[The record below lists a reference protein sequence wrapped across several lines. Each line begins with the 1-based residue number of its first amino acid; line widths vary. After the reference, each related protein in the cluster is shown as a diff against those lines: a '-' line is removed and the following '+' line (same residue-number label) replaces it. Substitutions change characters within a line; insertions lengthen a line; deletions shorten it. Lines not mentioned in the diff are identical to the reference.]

1 LLPLC
6 LALAACASPP
16 PDATASPP
24 DATASPPGGAATGEP
39 VSAQALAAHGWR
51 LAEASDASGK
61 RIDALV
67 PKPDAALRFEF
78 ADGRLAVDGGCNRMS
93 AAYTLDRG
101 RLSVGPVAQTKM
113 FCGGGALMAADEAI
127 AARLSGPLTVSAQGD
142 AVVLAT
148 ADGDR
153 LVLHGEARAQP

>member
-1 LLPLC
+1 MRHTLLLPLC

-16 PDATASPP
+16 PE
-24 DATASPPGGAATGEP
+24 ATASPPGGAAAGEP
-39 VSAQALAAHGWR
+39 VSAQTLAAHGWR
-51 LAEASDASGK
+51 LVEASDAAGK
-61 RIDALV
+61 RIDALF

-78 ADGRLAVDGGCNRMS
+78 ADGRLAVGGGCNRMS
-93 AAYTLDRG
+93 AAYTFDRG